1 MRVGVIGGG
10 IAGLAA
16 AYELT
21 SQGHFVE
28 VFEQADF
35 LGGQASTFEV
45 FGGRLERGYHHLF
58 TSDTDIADLIKELNL
73 EDQLAWLESSVGF
86 YVDRGD
92 GGKIWDFATPKD
104 LLMFK
109 PLSLLS
115 RLKVG
120 FWSLILKN
128 SKNYRK
134 FENIT
139 AKDWLLKR
147 MGLSAY
153 EVIWEPLL
161 RGKFGEFYD
170 RISMTWIWGKMRL
183 RVGSRKKSGTEEL
196 LGYPMGSFGE
206 IIDRLALKITRNGGI
221 IHTSATVSQIVES
234 RGSATSLDV
243 TLHDSASERRDYDA
257 IVATTPSY
265 VFSRLAPPM
274 PEIYQSKLDN
284 IDYLSAVLMI
294 LVMDRPFTDKY
305 WLNIADRTMPFVALI
320 EHTNLIP
327 RKLYGG
333 KHILYVSNYPSR
345 SSELYMKSPE
355 ELIDLFVPHLK
366 KINPGF
372 DRSHIIEYHHHRVDG
387 AQPIVG
393 LNYRLNIPEHRTP
406 HKGLYLANTTQIY
419 PEDRGTNYSVRMGR
433 QVAKMV
439 MEDAI

>member
-58 TSDTDIADLIKELNL
+58 TSDTDITDLIKELNL

-183 RVGSRKKSGTEEL
+183 RVGSRKKSGTYEL

-206 IIDRLALKITRNGGI
+206 IIDRMALKIKQNGGV

-243 TLHDSASERRDYDA
+243 TLKDSASERRNYDA

-433 QVAKMV
+433 QVASMV

>member
-45 FGGRLERGYHHLF
+45 SGGRLERGYHHLF
-58 TSDTDIADLIKELNL
+58 TSDTDITDLIEELNL
-73 EDQLAWLESSVGF
+73 EDKLAWLESSVGF

-120 FWSLILKN
+120 LWSLILKN

-183 RVGSRKKSGTEEL
+183 RVGSRKKSGTGEL

-206 IIDRLALKITRNGGI
+206 IIDRLALKITRNGGV

-433 QVAKMV
+433 QVASMV

>member
-58 TSDTDIADLIKELNL
+58 TSDTDITDLIKELNL

-92 GGKIWDFATPKD
+92 GGKIWDLATPKD

-109 PLSLLS
+109 PLSLPN

-120 FWSLILKN
+120 LWSLILKN

-183 RVGSRKKSGTEEL
+183 RVGSRKKSGTDEL

-206 IIDRLALKITRNGGI
+206 IIDRLALKIARNGGE
-221 IHTSATVSQIVES
+221 IHTSATVSQIVTS
-234 RGSATSLDV
+234 RGSATSLNV
-243 TLHDSASERRDYDA
+243 TLSDSSSERRDYDA
-257 IVATTPSY
+257 IIATTPSY

-320 EHTNLIP
+320 EHTNLVP
-327 RKLYGG
+327 RELYGG

-387 AQPIVG
+387 AQPIVD

-439 MEDAI
+439 IEDAI

>member
-21 SQGHFVE
+21 SRGHFVE

-58 TSDTDIADLIKELNL
+58 TSDTDITDLIKELNL

-120 FWSLILKN
+120 LWSLILKN

-153 EVIWEPLL
+153 EIIWEPLL

-183 RVGSRKKSGTEEL
+183 RVGSRKKSGTGEL

-433 QVAKMV
+433 QVASMV

>member
-45 FGGRLERGYHHLF
+45 FGGRLERGYPHLF
-58 TSDTDIADLIKELNL
+58 TSDTDITDLIEELNL
-73 EDQLAWLESSVGF
+73 EDNLAWLESSVGF

-109 PLSLLS
+109 PLSLFS

-120 FWSLILKN
+120 VWSLILKN

-170 RISMTWIWGKMRL
+170 RISMTWIWSKMRL
-183 RVGSRKKSGTEEL
+183 RVGSRKKSGTGEL

-206 IIDRLALKITRNGGI
+206 IIDRLALKITQNGGV

-433 QVAKMV
+433 QVASMV

>member
-58 TSDTDIADLIKELNL
+58 TSDTDITDLIKELNL

-109 PLSLLS
+109 SLSLLS

-183 RVGSRKKSGTEEL
+183 RVGSRKKSGTGEL
-196 LGYPMGSFGE
+196 LGYPLGSFGE
-206 IIDRLALKITRNGGI
+206 IIDRLALKIARNGGI

-433 QVAKMV
+433 QVASMV

>member
-58 TSDTDIADLIKELNL
+58 TSDTDITDLIKELNL

-120 FWSLILKN
+120 LWSLILKN

-183 RVGSRKKSGTEEL
+183 RVGSRKKSGTDEL

-206 IIDRLALKITRNGGI
+206 IIDRLALKITQNGGV

-257 IVATTPSY
+257 IIATTPSY

-433 QVAKMV
+433 QVASMV

>member
-1 MRVGVIGGG
+1 M
-10 IAGLAA
+10 AA

-58 TSDTDIADLIKELNL
+58 TSDTDITDLIKELNL

-120 FWSLILKN
+120 LWSLILKN

-147 MGLSAY
+147 MGPPAY

-170 RISMTWIWGKMRL
+170 RVSMTWIWGKMRL
-183 RVGSRKKSGTEEL
+183 RVGSRKKSGTGEL
-196 LGYPMGSFGE
+196 LGYPLGSFGE
-206 IIDRLALKITRNGGI
+206 IIDRLALKIARNGGV
-221 IHTSATVSQIVES
+221 IHTSATVSQIVTS
-234 RGSATSLDV
+234 RGSATSLNV
-243 TLHDSASERRDYDA
+243 TLSDSSSERRDYDA
-257 IVATTPSY
+257 IIATTPSY

-327 RKLYGG
+327 SKLYGG

>member
-1 MRVGVIGGG
+1 M
-10 IAGLAA
+10 AGLAA

-45 FGGRLERGYHHLF
+45 SGGRLERGYHHLF
-58 TSDTDIADLIKELNL
+58 TSDTDITDLIEELNL
-73 EDQLAWLESSVGF
+73 EDKLAWLESSVGF

-104 LLMFK
+104 LFMFK

-120 FWSLILKN
+120 VWSLILKN

-170 RISMTWIWGKMRL
+170 RISMTWIWSKMRL
-183 RVGSRKKSGTEEL
+183 RVWSRKKNGTGEL

-206 IIDRLALKITRNGGI
+206 IIDRLAFKITRNGGV

-433 QVAKMV
+433 QVASMV

>member
-58 TSDTDIADLIKELNL
+58 TSDTDITDLIKELNL

-183 RVGSRKKSGTEEL
+183 RVGSRKKSGTDEL

-206 IIDRLALKITRNGGI
+206 IIDRLALKITQNGGV

-433 QVAKMV
+433 QVASMV

>member
-45 FGGRLERGYHHLF
+45 SGGRLERGYHHLF

-206 IIDRLALKITRNGGI
+206 IIDRLALKITRNGGV

-433 QVAKMV
+433 QVASMV

>member
-58 TSDTDIADLIKELNL
+58 TSDTDITDLIKELNL

-120 FWSLILKN
+120 LWSLILKN

-183 RVGSRKKSGTEEL
+183 RVGSRKKSGTGEL

-206 IIDRLALKITRNGGI
+206 IIDRLALKITRNGGV

-433 QVAKMV
+433 QVASMV

>member
-183 RVGSRKKSGTEEL
+183 RVGSRKKSGTDEL

-206 IIDRLALKITRNGGI
+206 IIDRLALKITQNGGV

-366 KINPGF
+366 KINPRF

-433 QVAKMV
+433 QVASMV

>member
-109 PLSLLS
+109 PLSLPS

-120 FWSLILKN
+120 IWSLILKN

-183 RVGSRKKSGTEEL
+183 RVGSRKKSGTGEL
-196 LGYPMGSFGE
+196 LGYPMGSLGE
-206 IIDRLALKITRNGGI
+206 IIDRLALKITRNGGV

-327 RKLYGG
+327 KKLYGG

-433 QVAKMV
+433 QVASMV

>member
-1 MRVGVIGGG
+1 M
-10 IAGLAA
+10 AGLAA

-45 FGGRLERGYHHLF
+45 SGGRLERGYHHLF
-58 TSDTDIADLIKELNL
+58 TSDTDITDLIKELDL
-73 EDQLAWLESSVGF
+73 EDRLAWLESSVGF

-183 RVGSRKKSGTEEL
+183 RVGSRKKSGTGEL

-206 IIDRLALKITRNGGI
+206 IIDRLALKITQNGGV

-243 TLHDSASERRDYDA
+243 TLNDSASERRDYDA
-257 IVATTPSY
+257 IVAPTPSY

-366 KINPGF
+366 KINPRF

-433 QVAKMV
+433 QVASMV

>member
-10 IAGLAA
+10 IAGLAT

-58 TSDTDIADLIKELNL
+58 TSDTDITDLIKELNL

-120 FWSLILKN
+120 LWSLILKN

-206 IIDRLALKITRNGGI
+206 IIDRLALKITRNGGV

-234 RGSATSLDV
+234 RGSATSLNV

-305 WLNIADRTMPFVALI
+305 WLNIADRTMPFVGLI

-327 RKLYGG
+327 KKLYGG

-345 SSELYMKSPE
+345 NSELYMKSPE

-439 MEDAI
+439 IEDAI

>member
-10 IAGLAA
+10 MAGLAA

-58 TSDTDIADLIKELNL
+58 TSDTDITDLIKELKL

-120 FWSLILKN
+120 IWSLILKN

-183 RVGSRKKSGTEEL
+183 RVGSRKKSGTDEL

-206 IIDRLALKITRNGGI
+206 IIDRLALKITRNGGV

-387 AQPIVG
+387 SQPIVG
-393 LNYRLNIPEHRTP
+393 LNYRLSIPEHRTP

-433 QVAKMV
+433 QVASMV

>member
-1 MRVGVIGGG
+1 MRVGIIGGG

-21 SQGHFVE
+21 KQGHFAE
-28 VFEQADF
+28 VFEQSDF

-45 FGGRLERGYHHLF
+45 SGGRLERGYHHLF
-58 TSDTDIADLIKELNL
+58 TSDTDITDLIKELNL

-183 RVGSRKKSGTEEL
+183 RVGSRKKSGTDEL

-206 IIDRLALKITRNGGI
+206 IIDRLALKITRNGGV

-257 IVATTPSY
+257 IIATTPSY

-433 QVAKMV
+433 QVASMV